1 MGRSTTTRRQRAGFT
16 IIELLIAT
24 LIFSMVILLITIGV
38 LSFTRAFY
46 KGVNQSTTQNATRLI
61 LEDIA
66 QAVQFSGGEI
76 QPSLTSNNGSDA
88 FCIGNK
94 QYSYIKGRQLTD
106 DAPLTATQ
114 TKYALVVEKLN
125 NCAGGTARD
134 LSDTTGV
141 AACIAAKACT
151 ELLRPMMRLSNISIA
166 PTPATSTDV
175 YRITVRIVY
184 GDDDLLKNAP
194 PITPTSADARCET
207 GISGVQYCA
216 QAELST
222 IVKKRISQ

>member
-1 MGRSTTTRRQRAGFT
+1 MRQQILQRHRAGFT

-38 LSFTRAFY
+38 LSFTRAYY

-66 QAVQFSGGEI
+66 QSIQFSGGDV
-76 QPSLTSNNGSDA
+76 QPNLTSNNGSDA

-94 QYSYIKGRQLTD
+94 RYSYIKGKQLTD
-106 DAPLTATQ
+106 ETPLAVTQ
-114 TKYALVVEKLN
+114 TKYALVSEKLN
-125 NCAGGTARD
+125 DCAGGAARD
-134 LSDTTGV
+134 LSDAAGMD
-141 AACIAAKACT
+141 ACIAAKTCT

-175 YRITVRIVY
+175 YRVTIRIVY
-184 GDDDLLKNAP
+184 GDDDLLVNAVP
-194 PITPTSADARCET
+194 VTPASTDARCAT

-216 QAELST
+216 QAELTT